1 VSPTSPPGGLDAFN
15 GERPRLDGLAYRITG
30 SLADA
35 EDVVQE
41 AWIPWAARDP
51 GSVDNPAGWLT
62 TVTSRLALDRLRAQ
76 RRRGEVYV
84 GPWLPDPVTSRESRR
99 LRTNVDGNP
108 LFLEERFLSLVE
120 TGALVKEGT
129 SWSLSHTAFLDV
141 PQVLECLIRS
151 RVDRLP
157 CSSRRY

>member
-1 VSPTSPPGGLDAFN
+1 MSPTSAPGGLDAFEA
-15 GERPRLDGLAYRITG
+15 ERPRLNGLAYRITG

-41 AWIPWAARDP
+41 AWVRWAAEDAAAVGNP
-51 GSVDNPAGWLT
+51 GGWLT

-76 RRRGEVYV
+76 RRRREVYV

-108 LFLEERFLSLVE
+108 LIPGGAVLVSGGDRRPRQRGDFMVTQPHCVSRCP
-120 TGALVKEGT
+120 TGPG
-129 SWSLSHTAFLDV
+129 V
-141 PQVLECLIRS
+141 PYPLP
-151 RVDRLP
+151 VDRLP